1 MTMILTSFA
10 GSRPKSSAL
19 AERLGKFVARMRD
32 GIDGIAAI
40 QFGMLAPILVLMG
53 VCTIDLGAGIYRKM
67 QVQNA
72 AQAGAQYAVAHGF
85 SASSI
90 SAAVTNAT
98 TFTGISADPSPSQFC
113 GCPTDT
119 GVVTSELCNSSC
131 PDGSVTATYV
141 TVSSQGTYNTILAY
155 PLIPSSFAFAA
166 QATVRI
172 Q

>member
-1 MTMILTSFA
+1 MTTAPVLS
-10 GSRPKSSAL
+10 PPSSKPRAFL
-19 AERLGKFVARMRD
+19 ARLGRPLGLARRD
-32 GIDGIAAI
+32 DQGIAAI

-53 VCTIDLGAGIYRKM
+53 LSTLDLGIGIYRKM

-85 SASSI
+85 SSSSI

-98 TFTGISADPSPSQFC
+98 TFSAISASPAPNQSC

-119 GVVTSELCNSSC
+119 GVTSAPCNSTC
-131 PDGSVTATYV
+131 ADGSVTGTYV
-141 TVSSQGTYNTILAY
+141 TVYSQGTYNTMLSY
-155 PLIPSSFAFAA
+155 PLLPASFPFAA